1 VIWEAQFGDF
11 NNGAQIIIDQFIAAA
26 ESKWQRYSGL
36 VMLLPHGYEG
46 QGPEHSSA
54 RLERFLQMCAEL
66 NMVVV
71 NITSPANFFHAMRR
85 QLAWEFR
92 KPLVVMSPKS
102 LLRHSACVSD
112 LAEITEGSFKE
123 LIVDEP
129 QSKKIRKVVFC
140 SGKIYYD
147 LKERQEKEDKKD
159 VLIARVEQL
168 YPIPLKQMQAV
179 IDKYP
184 DAEIVW
190 LQEEPKNMGAWQF
203 LVGRLFGVLPKV
215 KGIYRKNSASPATGF
230 KKNHLKEQDYL
241 LTEALK

>member
-1 VIWEAQFGDF
+1 
-11 NNGAQIIIDQFIAAA
+11 
-26 ESKWQRYSGL
+26 
-36 VMLLPHGYEG
+36 
-46 QGPEHSSA
+46 
-54 RLERFLQMCAEL
+54 
-66 NMVVV
+66 
-71 NITSPANFFHAMRR
+71 
-85 QLAWEFR
+85 
-92 KPLVVMSPKS
+92 
-102 LLRHSACVSD
+102 LRHPACVSD

-147 LKERQEKEDKKD
+147 LKERQEKEEKKD

-184 DAEIVW
+184 DSEIVW